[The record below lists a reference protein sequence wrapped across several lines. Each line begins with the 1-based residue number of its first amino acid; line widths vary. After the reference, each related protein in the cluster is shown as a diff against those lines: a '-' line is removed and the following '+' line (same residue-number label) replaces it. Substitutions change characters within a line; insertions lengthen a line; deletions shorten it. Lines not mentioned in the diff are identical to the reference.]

1 MVEVAQHRHRDS
13 AAVGEVEP
21 CEEPATV
28 AALLPLEEGASR
40 GLSSLLLASSGS
52 VRLSS
57 GPRRVKQV
65 RSATSGPRWRL
76 PGFRVVLFSCALL
89 PLQIVAVA
97 SAQRVPS
104 GRDVE
109 TFEKCSKDCSNRVVV
124 GYPGGETLS
133 DRIASIRLL
142 RLLQRRLQV
151 EISNQAMQ
159 IVRMES
165 EHLRRGSVVAR
176 RLLENAD
183 DQIFL
188 RLGDHVVE
196 S

>member
-1 MVEVAQHRHRDS
+1 
-13 AAVGEVEP
+13 
-21 CEEPATV
+21 V
-28 AALLPLEEGASR
+28 AALLPLEEEASR
-40 GLSSLLLASSGS
+40 GLSSRLLASSGS
-52 VRLSS
+52 VRLAS
-57 GPRRVKQV
+57 GPRRVEQV

-109 TFEKCSKDCSNRVVV
+109 TFGKCSKDCSNGVVG

-142 RLLQRRLQV
+142 RLPQRRLQV

-165 EHLRRGSVVAR
+165 EHLRRRCVVAP
-176 RLLENAD
+176 RLLEHAD
-183 DQIFL
+183 DQILL

-196 S
+196 SRRH

>member
-1 MVEVAQHRHRDS
+1 M
-13 AAVGEVEP
+13 
-21 CEEPATV
+21 
-28 AALLPLEEGASR
+28 AALLPLEEEASR

-57 GPRRVKQV
+57 GPRRVEQV

-196 S
+196 SRRQ